1 MYNELLIK
9 YNTLLYKTN
18 TQDLDQE
25 SVPGDVDSQN
35 KYQVL
40 RMKSPSQTRSQKSR
54 SKNLNNTAKTPNAD
68 LLLHPRSDQQ
78 VLGNFMVRADQL
90 DNSRVSEPLYVE
102 DNCERANPNQLRD
115 PRLTTLEDENRA
127 LKELMKK

>member
-9 YNTLLYKTN
+9 YNTLLYKNN

-25 SVPGDVDSQN
+25 SAPGDVDSQN

-68 LLLHPRSDQQ
+68 LLLHGRSDQQ

-102 DNCERANPNQLRD
+102 DNCERANPN
-115 PRLTTLEDENRA
+115 
-127 LKELMKK
+127 

>member
-25 SVPGDVDSQN
+25 SVAGDVDSQN

-68 LLLHPRSDQQ
+68 LLLQPRSDQQ
-78 VLGNFMVRADQL
+78 VLGNFMVRVDQL

-102 DNCERANPNQLRD
+102 DNCEGPNPN
-115 PRLTTLEDENRA
+115 
-127 LKELMKK
+127 

>member
-9 YNTLLYKTN
+9 YNSLLYKTN